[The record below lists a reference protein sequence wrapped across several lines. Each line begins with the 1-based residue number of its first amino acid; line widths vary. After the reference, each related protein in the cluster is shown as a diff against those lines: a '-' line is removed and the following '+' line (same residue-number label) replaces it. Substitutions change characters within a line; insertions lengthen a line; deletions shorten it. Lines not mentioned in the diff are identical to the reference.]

1 MDSSYYFLRIFLDQV
16 FSTMITVAVPD
27 IAGAQ
32 ETLVE
37 ELYELYTEREA
48 LWPSPGNRLRD
59 TKWFAQ
65 GHPELALLIPSSL
78 SLF

>member
-48 LWPSPGNRLRD
+48 L
-59 TKWFAQ
+59 
-65 GHPELALLIPSSL
+65 
-78 SLF
+78 